1 MRRQG
6 RRIDLNTV
14 GNYISQVADALSYAH
29 SLGVVHRDIKPGN
42 LLFHSDGRLLLSDFG
57 IVRLSAMP
65 TLTMAGSFLGT
76 AEYASP
82 EQVSGGMID
91 ARSDIYS
98 LGIILF
104 ELLTGNVPFSGPNPF
119 VVMPKHINEPV
130 PSVRTL
136 RPDLSPAIEF
146 VVKKAL
152 AKHPQDRYQSATEM
166 SADFQAATSPAL
178 APGVGLRLTGDA
190 DNDDLTTANAAWD
203 VPLPSDGVMPA
214 GRGVGAFS
222 PGRPKGIA
230 PTIPASG
237 SDGTPWQPPPGPVD
251 AQFIAPQ
258 RNVVAPLAG
267 AREGN
272 GQYLPPASPQPL
284 LASTLAAG
292 PDASIPAYRQGRRL
306 YYYGVTLIALLLQLL
321 VLLLF
326 FAPLKAGTTSSAI
339 LALLLGLGID
349 MLALTAILFT
359 GITRNRP
366 IRKFFYRGLIATL
379 LAPLVSGFF
388 INYGMPTSGNSIHA
402 PIITYL
408 VLLLSNI
415 YTIRQLGAVD
425 ASREQIEV
433 APILWRPAIVG
444 ALTGL
449 LPLTMILIFT
459 LVAPMAL
466 PANTSFLT
474 RMFGVL
480 FLALIGAPTPG
491 AMMAIWLSQKMTF
504 PTLLR
509 SSAIAGLLMFL
520 GAFLLVA
527 LWGSATANN
536 VLFYYHF
543 SQPGLAALIVAG
555 LLGLIGTLRGMLDAK
570 VYFWLSSRRKG
581 KPYGTSDA

>member
-1 MRRQG
+1 
-6 RRIDLNTV
+6 
-14 GNYISQVADALSYAH
+14 
-29 SLGVVHRDIKPGN
+29 
-42 LLFHSDGRLLLSDFG
+42 
-57 IVRLSAMP
+57 
-65 TLTMAGSFLGT
+65 
-76 AEYASP
+76 
-82 EQVSGGMID
+82 
-91 ARSDIYS
+91 
-98 LGIILF
+98 
-104 ELLTGNVPFSGPNPF
+104 
-119 VVMPKHINEPV
+119 
-130 PSVRTL
+130 
-136 RPDLSPAIEF
+136 
-146 VVKKAL
+146 
-152 AKHPQDRYQSATEM
+152 
-166 SADFQAATSPAL
+166 
-178 APGVGLRLTGDA
+178 
-190 DNDDLTTANAAWD
+190 
-203 VPLPSDGVMPA
+203 
-214 GRGVGAFS
+214 
-222 PGRPKGIA
+222 
-230 PTIPASG
+230 
-237 SDGTPWQPPPGPVD
+237 
-251 AQFIAPQ
+251 
-258 RNVVAPLAG
+258 
-267 AREGN
+267 
-272 GQYLPPASPQPL
+272 
-284 LASTLAAG
+284 LASTLAAR

-326 FAPLKAGTTSSAI
+326 FAPLKASTTSSAI

-388 INYGMPTSGNSIHA
+388 INYGMPTSGHSIHA

-459 LVAPMAL
+459 LMAPMAL

-527 LWGSATANN
+527 LWGSAPTNN
-536 VLFYYHF
+536 VLLYYHF
-543 SQPGLAALIVAG
+543 SQPGLAALIAAG
-555 LLGLIGTLRGMLDAK
+555 LLGMIGTLRGMLDAR
-570 VYFWLSSRRKG
+570 VYFWLSRRRKP
-581 KPYGTSDA
+581 KP